1 MSGSKVSY
9 FLWHL
14 EVSEKK
20 GKRKEKYIYF
30 KQVVYLFIGFLLN
43 YLIDLYIEHTMETTP
58 LPINKVAQSGLVTLD
73 LDNYYPKEQIVEL
86 DIADFL
92 FKGLVLREKEFRDT
106 IANFDWSKFQNK
118 VVAVHCSTDAIVA
131 KWAYM
136 LISAALNNIAKEI
149 YFGNPEGVIIQKMLL
164 AIEKIDFDKFKDEK
178 VIVKGCGKFTIPTEI
193 YVAVSSRLLPL
204 VQSLM
209 YGEACSTVPIYK
221 RKTK

>member
-1 MSGSKVSY
+1 
-9 FLWHL
+9 
-14 EVSEKK
+14 
-20 GKRKEKYIYF
+20 
-30 KQVVYLFIGFLLN
+30 
-43 YLIDLYIEHTMETTP
+43 METTP
-58 LPINKVAQSGLVTLD
+58 LPINKVAQSGLITLD
-73 LDNYYPKEQIVEL
+73 LDNYYPKELIVEL

-106 IANFDWSKFQNK
+106 ISNFDWSKFQNK
-118 VVAVHCSTDAIVA
+118 IVAVNCSTDAIVA

-136 LISAALNNIAKEI
+136 LISASLNNIAKEV